1 MTEEQNVIADVRAAK
16 TWVDC
21 RFATLE
27 ELGAHLRAVEQAYRE
42 RSGEFA
48 GIPKERSAEVQAA
61 IDAADREPGRGM
73 LEETRQGRTK

>member
-61 IDAADREPGRGM
+61 DREPGRGM